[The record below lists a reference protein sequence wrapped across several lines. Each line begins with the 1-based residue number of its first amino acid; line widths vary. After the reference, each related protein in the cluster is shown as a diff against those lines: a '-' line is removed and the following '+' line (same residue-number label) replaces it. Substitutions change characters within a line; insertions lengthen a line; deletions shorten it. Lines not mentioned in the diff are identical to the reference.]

1 MNDQLIINY
10 WVNMIRQIYI
20 FIYELYR
27 FLSLIYQI
35 FTSLFEVID
44 KIVEAVMTRTIY
56 RLTDSQKYVM
66 IHIFIIVGLALV
78 NGYNP

>member
-1 MNDQLIINY
+1 
-10 WVNMIRQIYI
+10 MIRQIYI

-27 FLSLIYQI
+27 LLSLIYQI
-35 FTSLFEVID
+35 FTFLFEVID

-66 IHIFIIVGLALV
+66 IHIFIIVSLALV
-78 NGYNP
+78 NGHNP

>member
-1 MNDQLIINY
+1 
-10 WVNMIRQIYI
+10 MIKQIYI
-20 FIYELYR
+20 LIYELYR

-35 FTSLFEVID
+35 FTFLFEVID

-66 IHIFIIVGLALV
+66 VDIFIIVGLALV